1 MGEQNQYT
9 AQNLRESADDI
20 EKYDGQDDE
29 VIASMLRFSAD
40 SVERLENVK
49 AICNRI
55 ISTKKGKYGI
65 VSYMTLCG
73 LAEEILR
80 AAEGNDVKQ
89 K

>member
-9 AQNLRESADDI
+9 AQDLRESADDI

-80 AAEGNDVKQ
+80 AAEGNDGKQ

>member
-1 MGEQNQYT
+1 MEERNKYT
-9 AQNLRESADDI
+9 AHDLRESADDI

-40 SVERLENVK
+40 SVERLEKVK
-49 AICNRI
+49 EICNRI

-73 LAEEILR
+73 IADEILK
-80 AAEGNDVKQ
+80 AAEVNEDENG
-89 K
+89 